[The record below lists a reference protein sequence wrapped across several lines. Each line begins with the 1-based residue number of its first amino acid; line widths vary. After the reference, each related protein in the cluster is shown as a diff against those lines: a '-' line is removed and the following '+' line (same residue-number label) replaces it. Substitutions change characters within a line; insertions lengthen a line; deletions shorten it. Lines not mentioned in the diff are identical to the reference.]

1 MMRALHHADNVAKI
15 SYQPIRPRQNISV
28 SPAQGSQ
35 ATTGPI
41 TVSGSSPKRR
51 RLIWVGAAYRL
62 AVVTLRHPFAY
73 VASSLGCE
81 LSPSCEHTLNAKMP
95 RETPRQRD
103 SSSRMKRYKHFN
115 REPQTTFQD
124 LEPVLPKLLQ
134 EVLFEIAPRAE
145 KSQIGIALFMMLVF
159 EGGVLDAA
167 RKIGDLSEPVEAR
180 SRFTVYQG
188 LPPQSVFECP
198 MQGVRNQ
205 ALPVVVVNLHS
216 IELLESLQVLK
227 EELDDVA
234 LHFLPKRRSIC
245 ELAFPIHKRLVAEG
259 YAPSKR
265 GEAEQIARPHLDI
278 LVGKGFVAVRQRH
291 EMERL
296 VLQSAFA
303 KQALI
308 TGYIP
313 RYVNRLFVKH
323 ERQDVVLGVPAQIAG
338 LIYKNGKLTHR
349 KSPRGQESRGD
360 PPALDGSPCV
370 ETYLIYITRRF
381 DYSIIAKY
389 EHMFS
394 IVDTNTCSTYRK
406 AA

>member
-51 RLIWVGAAYRL
+51 RLIWVGAAYHL

-124 LEPVLPKLLQ
+124 LHPVLPKLLQ
-134 EVLFEIAPRAE
+134 EVLLEVAPGAE
-145 KSQIGIALFMMLVF
+145 KSQIGLALFMMLIF
-159 EGGVLDAA
+159 ESGALDTA
-167 RKIGDLSEPVEAR
+167 RKTGDLSEPVEAR
-180 SRFTVYQG
+180 SCFTVYPSL
-188 LPPQSVFECP
+188 LPQRVFECP
-198 MQGVRNQ
+198 MQDVRNQ
-205 ALPVVVVNLHS
+205 ALPAVVVNLHS
-216 IELLESLQVLK
+216 IELLESLQVLE

-234 LHFLPKRRSIC
+234 LHFLSKRCAIR
-245 ELAFPIHKRLVAEG
+245 ELALPIHKRFVAKG
-259 YAPSKR
+259 YVPGKR
-265 GEAEQIARPHLDI
+265 GEAEQIARTRFNV
-278 LVGKGFVAVRQRH
+278 LVGKGLIAMCQRH
-291 EMERL
+291 KMEWL
-296 VLQSAFA
+296 VLQPTFV
-303 KQALI
+303 KQSFVGGYLPRNIDCLI
-308 TGYIP
+308 M
-313 RYVNRLFVKH
+313 KH
-323 ERQDVVLGVPAQIAG
+323 ERQNVVLGVPTQVTG
-338 LIYKNGKLTHR
+338 FIYENGKLTHK
-349 KSPRGQESRGD
+349 KSLQKQGSRGD
-360 PPALDGSPCV
+360 PPALDESPCV
-370 ETYLIYITRRF
+370 ETHLIYNTRRL
-381 DYSIIAKY
+381 DYSIVTKY

-394 IVDTNTCSTYRK
+394 MIDTTIRSTQRK